1 MNILVTGA
9 LQNPKVCID
18 KIQKLGHSVF
28 FLQYENESLPCSYD
42 DIDAVIG
49 NGLFLSH
56 PIQNFKNLKYIQ
68 LTSVGY
74 DRVPLD
80 YIKRNNIKINNAR
93 GVYSIPM
100 AEFVLSGVLQIYKK
114 NREFYDN
121 QRNHIWEKKRELLEL
136 FGKKVCIVGCGSVG
150 QECAKRFKAFGCNII
165 GIDNILKVSENF
177 DEVFRIDYL
186 DECLHIA
193 DIIVLS
199 IPLVVETKHLINEK
213 NISYIKQGS
222 VLVNVSRG
230 EIVQTNAL
238 LEALKNKLLGAVLD
252 VFEEEPLDPQN
263 PLWDQ
268 HNVFITPHNSFIGE
282 NNEERLHKI
291 IIDNLRSYKWEKM

>member
-114 NREFYDN
+114 SREFYDN

-252 VFEEEPLDPQN
+252 VFEEEPLAPQN

>member
-121 QRNHIWEKKRELLEL
+121 QRNHIWEKK
-136 FGKKVCIVGCGSVG
+136 GNC
-150 QECAKRFKAFGCNII
+150 
-165 GIDNILKVSENF
+165 
-177 DEVFRIDYL
+177 
-186 DECLHIA
+186 
-193 DIIVLS
+193 
-199 IPLVVETKHLINEK
+199 
-213 NISYIKQGS
+213 
-222 VLVNVSRG
+222 
-230 EIVQTNAL
+230 
-238 LEALKNKLLGAVLD
+238 
-252 VFEEEPLDPQN
+252 
-263 PLWDQ
+263 
-268 HNVFITPHNSFIGE
+268 
-282 NNEERLHKI
+282 
-291 IIDNLRSYKWEKM
+291 